1 MYYNKSVLA
10 VVPARGGSK
19 GIPLKNIEPLL
30 GQPLITWTGNLVSKL
45 DWIDRTVVSTDHA
58 DIANIAKKAGL
69 EVPFMRPESLSGD
82 TISDWDVLHH
92 ALREMEKTT
101 EQRFDIVLML
111 QPTSPLRQPQE
122 VTETVETL
130 ITGNFD
136 SVWTVSETASK
147 NHPLKQ
153 LTIKED
159 LLSFYDDRGSEI
171 IARQQLSK
179 LYHRNGVCYAFT
191 RACLLDQ
198 RTIKGEKSGAVV
210 LEGKHVSI
218 DTVEDLR
225 IVEKFLKES
234 LN

>member
-1 MYYNKSVLA
+1 M
-10 VVPARGGSK
+10 
-19 GIPLKNIEPLL
+19 
-30 GQPLITWTGNLVSKL
+30 
-45 DWIDRTVVSTDHA
+45 
-58 DIANIAKKAGL
+58 
-69 EVPFMRPESLSGD
+69 
-82 TISDWDVLHH
+82 
-92 ALREMEKTT
+92 
-101 EQRFDIVLML
+101 
-111 QPTSPLRQPQE
+111 
-122 VTETVETL
+122 
-130 ITGNFD
+130 
-136 SVWTVSETASK
+136 WTVSETASK